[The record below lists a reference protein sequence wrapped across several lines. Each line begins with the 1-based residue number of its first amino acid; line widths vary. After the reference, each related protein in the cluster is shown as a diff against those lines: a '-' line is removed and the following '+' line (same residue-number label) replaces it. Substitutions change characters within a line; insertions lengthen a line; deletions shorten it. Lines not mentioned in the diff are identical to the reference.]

1 MMKYS
6 LHDILLMDQYIMEL
20 ASYESTKGLLL
31 YPTDID
37 SLIKLQQS
45 TRSNFNQFKKM
56 IQNNECSIDELEQM
70 VINRYGPIPN
80 ADSNMTFEETIEH
93 YANKQDVLPRK
104 MEQDYLLMTDAL
116 FKAFNNALMAEY
128 DTLENEK
135 LDNPTDV
142 AIDEPIKKV
151 AEKKT
156 TKKKSTKKTNVEEG
170 E

>member
-1 MMKYS
+1 MIDKRYS
-6 LHDILLMDQYIMEL
+6 LHDILLIDQYIMEL
-20 ASYESTKGLLL
+20 ASYESSKGLLL

-56 IQNNECSIDELEQM
+56 IQNNECSIEELEQM

-80 ADSNMTFEETIEH
+80 ADSNMTFEETIEY
-93 YANKQDVLPRK
+93 YANKQDVLPLK

-116 FKAFNNALMAEY
+116 FKAFNNALIAEY
-128 DTLENEK
+128 DTLEKRPN
-135 LDNPTDV
+135 DV
-142 AIDEPIKKV
+142 PIDEPVKKV

-156 TKKKSTKKTNVEEG
+156 TKKRVSKKTKVEE
-170 E
+170 EE

>member
-1 MMKYS
+1 
-6 LHDILLMDQYIMEL
+6 MDQYIMEL